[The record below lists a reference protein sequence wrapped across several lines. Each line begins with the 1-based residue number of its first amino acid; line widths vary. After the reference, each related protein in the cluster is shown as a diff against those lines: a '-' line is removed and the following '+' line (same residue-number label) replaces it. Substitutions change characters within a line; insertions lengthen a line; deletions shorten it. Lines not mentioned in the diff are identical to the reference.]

1 MDALCPAY
9 RASRRR
15 NTGLLSWHIRC
26 IDGSQRKNW
35 NASIMSNSIDRL
47 FDLHQ
52 TALGA
57 RAYRSQVLASNI
69 ANADTPGYQAR
80 EVDFKSTLAQAQTT
94 FAQAQTTLAQ
104 ARGGTQAAGPAA
116 GSAMLRTSTRHMG
129 AGGTQG
135 AAADQAPLI
144 YRTVS
149 QASIDNNTV
158 DVNVERAQFADNALR
173 YEASLTF
180 INSKIKGLLAALQS

>member
-1 MDALCPAY
+1 
-9 RASRRR
+9 
-15 NTGLLSWHIRC
+15 
-26 IDGSQRKNW
+26 
-35 NASIMSNSIDRL
+35 MSNSIDRL

-94 FAQAQTTLAQ
+94 FAQA
-104 ARGGTQAAGPAA
+104 RGGNQTADPAA
-116 GSAMLRTSTRHMG
+116 GSAMVLTSTRHMG

-135 AAADQAPLI
+135 MAAAQAPLI